1 MEAVHTGSTVLNS
14 ECVLPPN
21 FVSLLKP
28 QNVALFGNRT
38 FAVIIKMRSYW
49 IGASLVAQT
58 LKSMPV
64 MQETQLQSLNQED
77 PLEKSIATH
86 SSILARRIPWTE
98 EPVGYSPWGHKESDT
113 TEQLTLHFILD

>member
-38 FAVIIKMRSYW
+38 FAVVIKMRSYW

-64 MQETQLQSLNQED
+64 MQETQLQSLDQED

>member
-14 ECVLPPN
+14 EYVLPPN
-21 FVSLLKP
+21 FMSLLKP
-28 QNVALFGNRT
+28 QNVALFGNRI
-38 FAVIIKMRSYW
+38 FAVVIKMRSYW

-58 LKSMPV
+58 VKSMPV
-64 MQETQLQSLNQED
+64 IQETQLQSLDQED

-98 EPVGYSPWGHKESDT
+98 EPVGYSPWGHTESDT

>member
-1 MEAVHTGSTVLNS
+1 METVHTGSTVLNR

-38 FAVIIKMRSYW
+38 FAVVIKMRSYW

-64 MQETQLQSLNQED
+64 MQETQLQSLDQED
-77 PLEKSIATH
+77 PLEKSIVTH